1 MGKLM
6 RSIKGCMSDLKFGQD
21 NILRADFI
29 FPADFLGFKGHFP
42 GKPILPG
49 VCKIQ
54 AVLLMLEESKQKDVL
69 LKEIV
74 QAKFFSPVSC
84 NEKITFNLE
93 EKLEP
98 QEDVSVK
105 ALVTGK
111 DKKIAE
117 IHLKVT
123 IIDK

>member
-1 MGKLM
+1 MSKLM
-6 RSIKGCMSDLKFGQD
+6 RSIRECMSDLKSEKE
-21 NILRADFI
+21 NILSASFI

-42 GKPILPG
+42 GRPIFPG

-54 AVLLMLEESKQKDVL
+54 AILLMLEESKKKNVL
-69 LKEIV
+69 LKEII
-74 QAKFFSPVSC
+74 QAKFFFPVSC

-98 QEDVSVK
+98 NGEVSVRSI
-105 ALVTGK
+105 VTGK

-117 IHLKVT
+117 VNLRVA
-123 IIDK
+123 IIDR